1 MRKKKKINKILL
13 YVMICL
19 VGIVMMY
26 PLVWMFFATFKDNSE
41 IFGTLKLLPNSFS
54 FDAYIKGLE
63 GHWKIQLYQVF
74 PEYLCHCDSGNGL
87 HPDFLQYCG
96 LWICKIPFSV

>member
-54 FDAYIKGLE
+54 FDASSRAGRALE
-63 GHWKIQLYQVF
+63 
-74 PEYLCHCDSGNGL
+74 NTA
-87 HPDFLQYCG
+87 
-96 LWICKIPFSV
+96 IPSIS